1 MTVSPMVQPNAPGA
15 PSAFISPSRG
25 RAPTKLRFDVDMF
38 VRFCAAELPPDAR
51 VELIDGEIYTMS
63 PTGGGHNSAS
73 VFLGRV
79 IYDQFKGRADIL
91 PSSSV
96 KMDRWSMP
104 MPDFAVLQRTY
115 TPAELQAH
123 SITAADC
130 ALVIEISHSTL
141 RFDRRVKA
149 PMYARAGVPEYW
161 VVAVAES
168 VIEVQR
174 EPRADGKGYA
184 SGVRYGRGEAVVPG
198 AFGDVRIRVGEW
210 FGPTGG

>member
-1 MTVSPMVQPNAPGA
+1 MTVSPTLRPTAPPA
-15 PSAFISPSRG
+15 RPRLRG
-25 RAPTKLRFDVDMF
+25 PARLRFDVDMF
-38 VRFCAAELPPDAR
+38 TRFCKAELPPDAR

-63 PTGGGHNSAS
+63 PTGDGHNAAT
-73 VFLGRV
+73 VLILRALFE
-79 IYDQFKGRADIL
+79 QFSGTADIL

-96 KMDRWSMP
+96 RMGNWSMP
-104 MPDFAVLQRTY
+104 MPDFAVLKRTY
-115 TPAELQAH
+115 TAAELREH

-168 VIEVQR
+168 VIEVHR

-184 SGVRYGRGEAVVPG
+184 SVVRYGRGEAVVPAG
-198 AFGDVRIRVGEW
+198 FGNVRIGLDEV